1 MSVLTCGAGTCMWIK
16 RNISRLMATEVQF
29 VGSIEGKSKEGYEN
43 KTEHLKINILECNQ
57 QISE

>member
-43 KTEHLKINILECNQ
+43 KTESI
-57 QISE
+57 